1 MNIIDGNTVLTSSSV
16 YIPEVGECEKCKYV
30 KQCKGGELCKMG
42 YDTWVVKRGK
52 ARARKDERKQREHLS
67 NVL

>member
-30 KQCKGGELCKMG
+30 KMCKGGELCKMD
-42 YDTWVVKRGK
+42 YDAWTARRGRDRK
-52 ARARKDERKQREHLS
+52 RKDERKQREYLS

>member
-1 MNIIDGNTVLTSSSV
+1 MNIIDGNIVLTSSSV

-30 KQCKGGELCKMG
+30 NKCKGGELCIMD
-42 YDTWVVKRGK
+42 YDTWVAKRGK
-52 ARARKDERKQREHLS
+52 ARARKDERKQREHLP

>member
-16 YIPEVGECEKCKYV
+16 YIPAVGECEKCKYV
-30 KQCKGGELCKMG
+30 KMCKGGELCKMD
-42 YDTWVVKRGK
+42 YDAWTARRGR
-52 ARARKDERKQREHLS
+52 ARKRKDERTKREHLS

>member
-30 KQCKGGELCKMG
+30 KMCKGGELCKMD
-42 YDTWVVKRGK
+42 YDAWTARRGRERK
-52 ARARKDERKQREHLS
+52 RKDERTKREHLS

>member
-16 YIPEVGECEKCKYV
+16 YIPEVGECEKGKYV
-30 KQCKGGELCKMG
+30 KMCKGGELCKMD
-42 YDTWVVKRGK
+42 YETWVARRGRERK
-52 ARARKDERKQREHLS
+52 RKDERTKREHLS